1 MTMLVAMPDQEK
13 GDAAAGARSAQ
24 LDAASAA
31 AHSKELRAAWQSAV
45 SELKV
50 RSS

>member
-1 MTMLVAMPDQEK
+1 MTDQEN
-13 GDAAAGARSAQ
+13 GDTAAGGRSAQ

-50 RSS
+50 RSG